1 MFSGNTAPTESLI
14 SDSIGPS
21 LPDVHQRKQQE
32 MSVTTTNPNPTSATE
47 KQAIGAVRIRD
58 WSDD

>member
-21 LPDVHQRKQQE
+21 LPDEHQRKQQE
-32 MSVTTTNPNPTSATE
+32 MSVTTTNPNPTSAVE

-58 WSDD
+58 

>member
-1 MFSGNTAPTESLI
+1 MFSGNTAPTGSLA

-21 LPDVHQRKQQE
+21 LPDEHQRKQQE

-58 WSDD
+58 